1 MTNNDKSIK
10 LFEFLIVKKIIKMTT
25 VQEYYCWMVYHV
37 FLLTQIDRFVACY
50 LIRTSVQKGSG
61 GSR

>member
-1 MTNNDKSIK
+1 MTNNVKSIK

-37 FLLTQIDRFVACY
+37 LLLTQIDRLVACY
-50 LIRTSVQKGSG
+50 RIHTPVQKGSG